1 MLSTPAEIDGGYA
14 ESTVAEAQFCFPFQV
29 TPICKLP
36 LLCAG
41 LVGYR
46 SFKMTGDTE
55 RLGFWVWCCR
65 PHSDSSRSLSRSPSL
80 CFYSDWRYASTTIC
94 RNWVLCGLVVLIGY
108 LHSDWMRQL
117 SLLNWIASASCP
129 QSSCQRRRCG
139 LRWHPHDDPSF
150 PYEMLWEEKGAAISC
165 QPDS

>member
-1 MLSTPAEIDGGYA
+1 MLSTPATIDGGYA
-14 ESTVAEAQFCFPFQV
+14 ITVAEAQFASPFRGYPDLQAAPV
-29 TPICKLP
+29 VCW
-36 LLCAG
+36 AS
-41 LVGYR
+41 GYR

-65 PHSDSSRSLSRSPSL
+65 PHIQVARYQGRKSLL
-80 CFYSDWRYASTTIC
+80 YSDWRYASTTIC
-94 RNWVLCGLVVLIGY
+94 GNWVLCGLVVLIGY

-139 LRWHPHDDPSF
+139 LRWHPHERHS
-150 PYEMLWEEKGAAISC
+150 LIS
-165 QPDS
+165 